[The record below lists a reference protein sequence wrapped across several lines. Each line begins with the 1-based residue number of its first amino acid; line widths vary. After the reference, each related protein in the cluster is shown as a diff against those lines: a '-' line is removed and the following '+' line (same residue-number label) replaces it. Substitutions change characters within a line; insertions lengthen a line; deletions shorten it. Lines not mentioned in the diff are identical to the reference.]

1 MVVLAVVALGATLG
15 AGDAT
20 GAARAKSSKWGA
32 ASAKR
37 FTASGVMTG
46 VLGGSVVIGERTVEI
61 PDNARIMAV
70 DGRVIEPGMSIPTS
84 GVQVMGVVKKNKL
97 IATMVLVSEPRSS
110 ADYSEETL
118 PNVEADANRA
128 R

>member
-1 MVVLAVVALGATLG
+1 
-15 AGDAT
+15 
-20 GAARAKSSKWGA
+20 
-32 ASAKR
+32 
-37 FTASGVMTG
+37 MTG